1 MKGVIEKSE
10 NAVKKSSKEAGVK
23 KVGGRSEIKKRKRS
37 KYIRMFAMGVAFNPV
52 PVTFTLVVLLFLI
65 SCSI

>member
-52 PVTFTLVVLLFLI
+52 PL
-65 SCSI
+65 